1 MKRMK
6 KAILC
11 ILALM
16 LLLAGCAPA
25 EPSQPNEE
33 IKPDVQLMEK
43 YPEYFGLDTSEGLDV
58 YVWQMAKNS
67 YSFGLL
73 SHQETPRDV
82 LDPAL
87 WEMKSTT
94 PAEMRQILATYDIN
108 QSWIHIIPWQNPL
121 SGYWMEYWVVR
132 EGEDLAAKQKAYV
145 KFVEMMLF
153 MPSEYTPVLAD
164 MVFDADGD
172 GSPDYCTL
180 SVGPTSGA
188 FSFTFRVFD
197 PQLETPKYEQTFQ
210 MEHCQ
215 LSFRY
220 DFINDANYIK
230 TVTLTDDP
238 QTSYYRPVIE
248 NGQVTL
254 EKVDNTPPDITVY
267 PDN

>member
-1 MKRMK
+1 MK
-6 KAILC
+6 KVILC

-25 EPSQPNEE
+25 EPSQPDNEINPKE
-33 IKPDVQLMEK
+33 QLMEK

-73 SHQETPRDV
+73 PHQETPRDA
-82 LDPAL
+82 LDTSL
-87 WEMKSTT
+87 WELKGTT
-94 PAEMRQILATYDIN
+94 PAEMREILTSYDVN

-121 SGYWMEYWVVR
+121 SSYWMEYWRVR

-172 GSPDYCTL
+172 GSADYCTL
-180 SVGPTSGA
+180 SAGPTSGA
-188 FSFTFRVFD
+188 FSFIFRVFN
-197 PQLETPKYEQTFQ
+197 PQSETPKYEQTFQ

-220 DFINDANYIK
+220 DFIGDCVYIK
-230 TVTLTDDP
+230 AVTLEEEP
-238 QTSYYRPVIE
+238 QTYYYRPVIQ
-248 NGQVTL
+248 NGQVTI
-254 EKVDNTPPDITVY
+254 EKTDYKPFEVTVI
-267 PDN
+267 PGGN

>member
-254 EKVDNTPPDITVY
+254 EKVDYTPPDITVY